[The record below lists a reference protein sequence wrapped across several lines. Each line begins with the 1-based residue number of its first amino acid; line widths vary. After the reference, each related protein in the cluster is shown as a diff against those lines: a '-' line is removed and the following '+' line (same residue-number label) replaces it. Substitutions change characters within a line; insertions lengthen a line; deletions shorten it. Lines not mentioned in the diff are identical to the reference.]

1 MTEDIFYGF
10 LAVLF
15 VWMVDICLMEPI
27 GQVREQ
33 EIQDERTEDDTD
45 FVRHWKK

>member
-15 VWMVDICLMEPI
+15 VWMVDICLMGAIES
-27 GQVREQ
+27 GTNNEV
-33 EIQDERTEDDTD
+33 EDGSESDDDD